1 MAYCDIRIVSTL
13 KCSSLPFPW
22 RAQHQFNAKLY
33 IYIYIYIWPRSCTG
47 LKSAL
52 VRVGNVMTKINLIDG
67 FKDAMKS
74 QVKV

>member
-22 RAQHQFNAKLY
+22 RAQHQFNAKL
-33 IYIYIYIWPRSCTG
+33 YIWPRSCTG

>member
-1 MAYCDIRIVSTL
+1 MAYYDIRIVSTL
-13 KCSSLPFPW
+13 KCSSLPSPW

-33 IYIYIYIWPRSCTG
+33 IYIWPRSCNG

-52 VRVGNVMTKINLIDG
+52 ARVGNAVTTINLIDG
-67 FKDAMKS
+67 SKDAMKS